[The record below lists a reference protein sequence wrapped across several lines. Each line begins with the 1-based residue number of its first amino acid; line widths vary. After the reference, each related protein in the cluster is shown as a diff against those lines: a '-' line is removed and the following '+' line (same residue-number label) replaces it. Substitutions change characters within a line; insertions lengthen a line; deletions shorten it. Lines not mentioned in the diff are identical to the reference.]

1 MIPTFFLL
9 GVGASKLSQPSQ
21 VKGLGDR
28 GGETVSRFSFRRSN
42 RTSWVYRGGSTFASM
57 FGRGGSFSVKTKQ
70 AVVVFPWLIEPAY
83 AHSSF
88 DYFLYRK
95 ASIFRCGIERQ
106 LGMDI
111 DPYAYPDGNQAIVV
125 VFLISLSL
133 QAIFTGTWISSSL
146 TTREPEMS

>member
-9 GVGASKLSQPSQ
+9 GVGASKLSQPSK

-95 ASIFRCGIERQ
+95 PQFSDVG
-106 LGMDI
+106 LKGSW
-111 DPYAYPDGNQAIVV
+111 G
-125 VFLISLSL
+125 
-133 QAIFTGTWISSSL
+133 WI
-146 TTREPEMS
+146 